1 MRLAKRLAA
10 SGRPGR
16 CSICLADDYVIVS
29 HLISNFDVHWH
40 VDVDP
45 TCGMDHVPPL
55 RALLAPTDLPAAQ
68 ISGALD
74 AAFASDAE
82 IYLNHALVDRETF
95 REYVSGERAAGGH
108 GRTEVECKSED
119 LTETEADGASIVAGK
134 MTLVHTHNFRIRAAP
149 ARNSTVIV
157 FSAKIR
163 KSPTPQIVQ
172 LFQTSVDKPFQI
184 NLPTVRQP
192 PVDAGAL

>member
-1 MRLAKRLAA
+1 MSMSTPLAKWAT
-10 SGRPGR
+10 
-16 CSICLADDYVIVS
+16 S
-29 HLISNFDVHWH
+29 HLSALYSP
-40 VDVDP
+40 P
-45 TCGMDHVPPL
+45 TG
-55 RALLAPTDLPAAQ
+55 LAAAQ

-74 AAFASDAE
+74 AAFAPDAE

-157 FSAKIR
+157 FSANIPAQDSK
-163 KSPTPQIVQ
+163 
-172 LFQTSVDKPFQI
+172 KPDTTDRAA
-184 NLPTVRQP
+184 LPDV
-192 PVDAGAL
+192 GG